1 MTLNHVAQMELVLFN
16 TFYSKTFYKERLYT
30 FTNVSSSEGK
40 YLTGTYR
47 KQLVGFGKRRINKML
62 FEDISQI

>member
-1 MTLNHVAQMELVLFN
+1 MTLNHVAQMEFVLFN
-16 TFYSKTFYKERLYT
+16 TFYSKTFYKKRLYT

-47 KQLVGFGKRRINKML
+47 KQLVGFGKRTH
-62 FEDISQI
+62 